1 MLLYF
6 KIKNKLSQV
15 GPFFY
20 FSITI
25 ISWFLMI
32 IPNSD
37 LVIGRWALDMDQQI
51 LFDHLKRIFH
61 FDSKE
66 QLFSFIYNGGWPRYG
81 PIFFNI
87 NAVVCLLPKLFFGDL
102 GVIFTARMSGAFFLI
117 ASLVFLTSTFLKNW
131 ILRSFCFL
139 VLINVPGV
147 SYFMCNPKPEPIQLF
162 FLSLFFYFFK
172 KYEFS
177 LSKYY
182 WIFLGISFG
191 TKISALLFFILL
203 PIFSFLY
210 IYTKQSFYTVL
221 TEVPKTIFF
230 IFLGLAISSPFLF
243 PNVFLSYVFFI
254 FVKYVLLKNKNGNL
268 YLNTLLTPLLI
279 ILNITVIA
287 ILHNSFAFTT
297 DASTWF
303 INTFLSTQH
312 PADHQS
318 INFFSWL
325 HYFFTAWLGDSI
337 LLNASLIISFILIIF
352 KGLNLYF
359 KDCQLNKNNFSAFV
373 ITFLGGIT
381 IITLFI
387 NVKRLWLYYLTPWVI
402 CIIIGVFSIFEIIY
416 EKNSFTNKI
425 KYHQILTNFIPI
437 VFILLVIGVM
447 QNWMFE
453 NWNFYKNYS
462 LRTKSEFFQ
471 KEKRSYLTILDFL
484 NTTSDQKGYPI
495 TVAYDSFLP
504 IPDKNGRFFT
514 HRFFEPFEKWHVKYD
529 AIILSERI
537 KKRVQQNPDPKTYE
551 YNQLLIEKTGYE
563 KHVLINEKNCEHDNC
578 YKRYINL
585 ENGGEILL
593 RID

>member
-1 MLLYF
+1 M
-6 KIKNKLSQV
+6 KNKLSQI

-20 FSITI
+20 FSIAI
-25 ISWFLMI
+25 ISWLLMI

-37 LVIGRWALDMDQQI
+37 LLLGRWALDMDQQI

-66 QLFSFIYNGGWPRYG
+66 QLFSFIYKGGWPSYG

-102 GVIFTARMSGAFFLI
+102 GVIFAARMSGAFFII

-131 ILRSFCFL
+131 MLRSFCFL

-147 SYFMCNPKPEPIQLF
+147 SYFMCNPKPESIQLF

-172 KYEFS
+172 KNEFC

-191 TKISALLFFILL
+191 TKISALLFFIFL
-203 PIFSFLY
+203 PIFSFSY
-210 IYTKQSFYTVL
+210 ICTKQSFHTVL
-221 TEVPKTIFF
+221 SGVPKTIFY

-243 PNVFLSYVFFI
+243 PNLFLSYLFFI
-254 FVKYVLLKNKNGNL
+254 FVKYVFLKNINGNL
-268 YLNTLLTPLLI
+268 CLDTFLTLALI
-279 ILNITVIA
+279 TLNITVIA
-287 ILHNSFAFTT
+287 ILHNFFAFTT
-297 DASTWF
+297 NASSWF

-325 HYFFTAWLGDSI
+325 NYFFTAWLGDSI
-337 LLNASLIISFILIIF
+337 LLNASLLISSILIIF
-352 KGLNLYF
+352 KGLNLYL
-359 KDCQLNKNNFSAFV
+359 KDYQLNKNNFSAFV
-373 ITFLGGIT
+373 ILFLGVIT
-381 IITLFI
+381 ILTLFI
-387 NVKRLWLYYLTPWVI
+387 NVKRLWLWYLTPWII
-402 CIIIGVFSIFEIIY
+402 CIIIGVFSIFETIY
-416 EKNSFTNKI
+416 EKNGFTSKI
-425 KYHQILTNFIPI
+425 KYRQILTNFIPI
-437 VFILLVIGVM
+437 IFILLVIGAM
-447 QNWMFE
+447 QNWILQ
-453 NWNFYKNYS
+453 NWDFYKNYS

-471 KEKRSYLTILDFL
+471 KEKRSYLAILDFL
-484 NTTSDQKGYPI
+484 NSTSDQKGYPI

-504 IPDKNGRFFT
+504 IPDKNGKFFT
-514 HRFFEPFEKWHVKYD
+514 HRFFEPFEKWDVKYD

-551 YNQLLIEKTGYE
+551 YNQLLIEKTGYQ
-563 KHVLINEKNCEHDNC
+563 KHVLINEKNCEYDNC

>member
-1 MLLYF
+1 M
-6 KIKNKLSQV
+6 KNKLSQI

-20 FSITI
+20 FSIVI
-25 ISWFLMI
+25 ISWLLMI

-37 LVIGRWALDMDQQI
+37 LVLGRWALDMDQQI
-51 LFDHLKRIFH
+51 LFDHLKKIFH

-66 QLFSFIYNGGWPRYG
+66 QLFSFIYKGGWPNYG

-87 NAVVCLLPKLFFGDL
+87 NAIVCLLPKLFFGDL
-102 GVIFTARMSGAFFLI
+102 GVIFAARMSGAFFMI
-117 ASLVFLTSTFLKNW
+117 ASLVFLTTTFLKNW
-131 ILRSFCFL
+131 KLRSFCFL

-147 SYFMCNPKPEPIQLF
+147 SYFMCDPKPDPIQLF

-172 KYEFS
+172 KNEFS

-191 TKISALLFFILL
+191 TKISAFLFLILL
-203 PIFSFLY
+203 PIFSFY
-210 IYTKQSFYTVL
+210 YVFTKQSFRTAL
-221 TEVPKTIFF
+221 TKVPKTIFF

-243 PNVFLSYVFFI
+243 PNFFLSYMIFI
-254 FVKYVLLKNKNGNL
+254 FIKYVFLKNMNGKL
-268 YLNTLLTPLLI
+268 YLDTLLSLALI
-279 ILNITVIA
+279 ILNIIVTA
-287 ILHNSFAFTT
+287 ILHNSFAYATN
-297 DASTWF
+297 ASNWF

-325 HYFFTAWLGDSI
+325 NYFFTACLGDSI
-337 LLNASLIISFILIIF
+337 LINASLLMSSILIIF
-352 KGLNLYF
+352 KGFNLYF
-359 KDCQLNKNNFSAFV
+359 KNFQLNKNNFSAFL
-373 ITFLGGIT
+373 ILFLGIIT
-381 IITLFI
+381 ILTFFI
-387 NVKRLWLYYLTPWVI
+387 NVKRLWLWYLTPWII
-402 CIIIGVFSIFEIIY
+402 CIIIGVFSIFEIAY
-416 EKNSFTNKI
+416 EKNGFTSKI
-425 KYHQILTNFIPI
+425 KYRQILTNFIPI
-437 VFILLVIGVM
+437 VFIFLVIGTM
-447 QNWMFE
+447 QNWMFK
-453 NWNFYKNYS
+453 NWIYYKEYS

-484 NTTSDQKGYPI
+484 NAESSQKRYPI

-504 IPDKNGRFFT
+504 IPDKNSRFFT
-514 HRFFEPFEKWHVKYD
+514 HRFFEPFEKWDVKYD

-551 YNQLLIEKTGYE
+551 YNQLLIEKAGYE
-563 KHVLINEKNCEHDNC
+563 KHVLIDEENCEHNNC
-578 YKRYINL
+578 FKRYINL